1 MGEELPASCL
11 RFHIGAAC
19 EQLTF
24 LPHCA
29 VQESKHQE
37 IKRSLIDTLEGCLGD
52 SLRLQKALVS
62 RLALQNAESNE
73 QLGLGKW
80 ELGNPVREATEEDK
94 FSFKD
99 CGLSRADHAYM
110 WKRHVS
116 LGDMVLFTDKV
127 GGQFL
132 MAVSGLRAASTFSL
146 RRWKKSRPP
155 MGQSMETIRGK
166 KVVEAAARHGNCSC
180 CLVVFPRIRRALPAL
195 VKKM

>member
-1 MGEELPASCL
+1 MFPDVSLWAKSSLGNCGFPDVCLWAKSCL

-80 ELGNPVREATEEDK
+80 GLGNPVREATEEDK

-132 MAVSGLRAASTFSL
+132 MAVSGPACGLHFLFETMEKKQTARGAVNGNHQGKESGGSRGQT
-146 RRWKKSRPP
+146 WK
-155 MGQSMETIRGK
+155 
-166 KVVEAAARHGNCSC
+166 
-180 CLVVFPRIRRALPAL
+180 L
-195 VKKM
+195 

>member
-1 MGEELPASCL
+1 MFPDVSLWAKSLLGNCGFPDVCLWAKSCL

-80 ELGNPVREATEEDK
+80 GLGNPVREATEEDK

-99 CGLSRADHAYM
+99 CGLSRADHAVEETRLARRY
-110 WKRHVS
+110 
-116 LGDMVLFTDKV
+116 
-127 GGQFL
+127 
-132 MAVSGLRAASTFSL
+132 GL
-146 RRWKKSRPP
+146 
-155 MGQSMETIRGK
+155 
-166 KVVEAAARHGNCSC
+166 VH
-180 CLVVFPRIRRALPAL
+180 
-195 VKKM
+195 